1 MWPTALC
8 VAAVSLHLHVTLC
21 VYFLISIQSS
31 THKWGVNDP
40 NVAPEAPT
48 SDEPDGDSR

>member
-1 MWPTALC
+1 MADG
-8 VAAVSLHLHVTLC
+8 AVRRCCFLALHVTADC
-21 VYFLISIQSS
+21 VFIL